1 MVPDVPAVGYI
12 IWGADHAVYGPVE
25 LPVLVGW
32 IKDERVLAESWVF
45 VERNGCWEKAER
57 IPELQMFFHRQTAS
71 MAGTHAV
78 ASSGELTPAAL
89 RHIKVLSCLND
100 AQLQEFMGMAEPFL
114 VPAGTPVVRRGE
126 PANAMYLVVEGTLR
140 FSVAAEGREVGAG
153 NINAGEFFG
162 EISLFDQG
170 LRSADV
176 VAVEN
181 CLLLKISS
189 ANFERMSSEK
199 PELVAP
205 FLAALAKSFACR
217 FRAESKRYRDS
228 LCFVQASGR

>member
-1 MVPDVPAVGYI
+1 
-12 IWGADHAVYGPVE
+12 
-25 LPVLVGW
+25 
-32 IKDERVLAESWVF
+32 
-45 VERNGCWEKAER
+45 
-57 IPELQMFFHRQTAS
+57 QTAS

-205 FLAALAKSFACR
+205 FLAALAKSFA
-217 FRAESKRYRDS
+217 
-228 LCFVQASGR
+228 